1 VRTICVVGLGPRGL
15 SVLERLCTNALATD
29 ERVTV
34 HVVDPFADTGGRV
47 WRTTQPGVLLM
58 NTVASQVTMFTDDSV
73 TCDGPIRTG
82 PSLYEWAKLFVPTEP
97 FGPYPPWVYAEAE
110 LVGPDSYPTRAFY
123 GHYLRWVFERLSRFV
138 PERVRIVTHA
148 TRAVAL
154 TDGPGDPLA
163 KQSVRLADGS
173 TLGGLDA
180 VVLALGHL
188 DLRLDDDEAAY
199 TRHARRHGLVY
210 LPTGN
215 PADAPLDRIGPGQRV
230 ALRGMGLCFFD
241 YLALF
246 TTGRGGAFVR
256 TDAGLVYE
264 PSGREP
270 VLVAG
275 SRRGVPYHSRG
286 ANQKGVDGRHQPL
299 FLTTEVIKGLR
310 ARVESGEPVR
320 FRRDV
325 WPLVD
330 REVRAVYYHAL
341 VAASR
346 GEEYAAGLLRAIASL
361 PLANGV
367 ETLLEDVEPA
377 DHWDWDRIARPMG
390 SRRFDGPA
398 DYGAWLLG
406 YLRRDL
412 EEARLGNV
420 RGPLKAAL
428 DVMRDIR
435 NEIRLVVDHAGLA
448 GSSYREEL
456 ESWYT
461 PLNAFVSIGPP
472 PSRVEEMVALVEAG
486 VLEVCGPE
494 FRVVADDAGWVVSS
508 PEIPASEVRV
518 TALVEARLP
527 AVDLRRTTD
536 PLVRDL
542 LARGECRTYRMPD
555 PDGDYLTGGLTVTRK
570 PYRLVGVTG
579 RAHPRRFAFGVP
591 TEPVHWGTAA
601 GVRPGVDSVI
611 LGDADAIARACL
623 RDVDAPGPLTND
635 IDLEGAEQ

>member
-15 SVLERLCTNALATD
+15 SVLERLCANAVATD

-34 HVVDPFADTGGRV
+34 HVVDPWIDTGGRV

-97 FGPYPPWVYAEAE
+97 FGPYPSWVYAEAE

-123 GHYLRWVFERLSRFV
+123 GHYLRWVFERLSRFAGA
-138 PERVRIVTHA
+138 PNPPPA
-148 TRAVAL
+148 TTAVSVYDEP
-154 TDGPGDPLA
+154 DGL
-163 KQSVRLADGS
+163 QSVRLADGS
-173 TLGGLDA
+173 TLDGLDA

-188 DLRLDDDEAAY
+188 DLGLDEDQAAY

-210 LPTGN
+210 LPVGN
-215 PADAPLDRIGPGQRV
+215 PAEAALSAIEPGQPV

-246 TTGRGGAFVR
+246 TTARGGAFVR
-256 TDAGLVYE
+256 TEGGLVYE

-270 VLVAG
+270 GLVAG

-310 ARVESGEPVR
+310 ARAEAGEPVR

-341 VAASR
+341 VAATR
-346 GEEYAAGLLRAIASL
+346 GEEYAAELLRAITSL
-361 PLANGV
+361 PLANTV
-367 ETLLEDVEPA
+367 ETLLDGVAPA

-390 SRRFDGPA
+390 SRRFRGPA
-398 DYGAWLLG
+398 DYRTWLLAH
-406 YLRRDL
+406 LRRDL

-428 DVMRDIR
+428 DVLRDIR
-435 NEIRLVVDHAGLA
+435 NEIRLVVDHGGVA
-448 GSSYREEL
+448 GSSYRDEL
-456 ESWYT
+456 EDWYT
-461 PLNAFVSIGPP
+461 PLNAFLSIGPP

-486 VLEVCGPE
+486 VLQVCGPD
-494 FRVVADDAGWVVSS
+494 FRVAADGAGWVVSS

-555 PDGDYLTGGLTVTRK
+555 PSGDYLTGGLTVTRK

-623 RDVDAPGPLTND
+623 RDVDTPLTS
-635 IDLEGAEQ
+635 DLEGAEQ